1 MIEIPAIAIVGYVYF
16 SSLVFYLVS
25 ERWLKIQRI
34 ETGILIEGL
43 LMGRKALG
51 ARRRAKRTR
60 ALGFEYAI

>member
-16 SSLVFYLVS
+16 SILVFYLVS

-34 ETGILIEGL
+34 ETGVRL

-51 ARRRAKRTR
+51 ARRRAKRSR

>member
-16 SSLVFYLVS
+16 SILVFYLVA

-34 ETGILIEGL
+34 ETGVRL

-51 ARRRAKRTR
+51 ARRRAKRSR
-60 ALGFEYAI
+60 ALGFQYAM

>member
-16 SSLVFYLVS
+16 SILVFYLVS

-34 ETGILIEGL
+34 ETSVLIDRL

-51 ARRRAKRTR
+51 RAKRNR
-60 ALGFEYAI
+60 ALEFEYAI

>member
-16 SSLVFYLVS
+16 SILVFYLVA

-34 ETGILIEGL
+34 ETGVRL

-51 ARRRAKRTR
+51 ARRRAKRSR
-60 ALGFEYAI
+60 ALGFQYAI

>member
-16 SSLVFYLVS
+16 SILVFYLVS

-34 ETGILIEGL
+34 ETGVLIDRL
-43 LMGRKALG
+43 LMGCKALEV
-51 ARRRAKRTR
+51 RRQAKRNR

>member
-16 SSLVFYLVS
+16 SILVFYLVA

-34 ETGILIEGL
+34 ETGVLIDGL

-51 ARRRAKRTR
+51 ARRRAKRNR